1 MKILFAASEC
11 VPFVKTG
18 GLADVIGALP
28 QALREKGEDVCV
40 ILPLYKKYMQPWRQ
54 QLRHR
59 MYFYLNLGWRRQYC
73 GIEELTYQ
81 GVRYVFLDNEYYFG
95 RDSIYGYSQ
104 DECERF
110 AFFCRAVL
118 EALPHLDFKPDVIHC
133 HDWQTGMIPVLLR
146 RQYGSID
153 QYRGI
158 KTVYTIHNLRYQGL
172 FGIDEIKD
180 LFGLEDALFTAD
192 QLEIYGGASF
202 MKGGLLYADAI
213 TTVSPNYA
221 NEIRTAY
228 YGERLEGVIAS
239 READLYGVING
250 LDMDAYNPRTDSEIA
265 CRYDA
270 QHLEGKVQN
279 KLALQKEVGLLED
292 ASVPLIGMV
301 TRLTGQKGLDLV
313 EYALDQLMNLGVQLV
328 VLGTGDERYV
338 NLLKWAQWRY
348 QQQLSACIQMDF
360 GRARRIYAGCDLFL
374 MPSQFEPCG
383 LSQLIAMRYGTLPIV
398 RETGGLKDTVIPYD
412 AAAGTGTGFTFYSY
426 NADDMMRTVRYAV
439 SLYKKQRGAFDQIVK
454 NAMAGDFSWGPSA
467 QRYMEI
473 YQKTAEK

>member
-1 MKILFAASEC
+1 MKIMFAASEC

-28 QALREKGEDVCV
+28 QQLREKGEEVCV
-40 ILPLYKKYMQPWRQ
+40 VMPLYKKYMHAYRE
-54 QLRHR
+54 QLRHK

-73 GIEELTYQ
+73 GIEELVKD
-81 GVRYVFLDNEYYFG
+81 GIRYIFLDNEYYFG
-95 RDSIYGYSQ
+95 RDSVYGYSQ

-153 QYRGI
+153 LYRGI
-158 KTVYTIHNLRYQGL
+158 RTVYTIHNLRYQGL
-172 FGIDEIKD
+172 FGIGEMKE
-180 LFGLEDALFTAD
+180 LFGLEDSMFTAGE
-192 QLEIYGGASF
+192 LEFYGGASF

-228 YGERLEGVIAS
+228 YGEQLDGVINA
-239 READLYGVING
+239 RANDLYGVING
-250 LDMDAYNPRTDSEIA
+250 LDMDAYDPRTDKEIA
-265 CRYDA
+265 KNFSFET
-270 QHLEGKVQN
+270 LELKTEN
-279 KLALQKEVGLLED
+279 KTALQQELGLKVD
-292 ASVPLIGMV
+292 ASIPMIGMV

-313 EYALDQLMNLGVQLV
+313 EYALERIIGLGVQLV
-328 VLGTGDERYV
+328 ILGTGDERYV

-348 QQQLSACIQMDF
+348 QGQLSACIEMNF
-360 GRARRIYAGCDLFL
+360 PRARRIYAGCDLFL

-412 AAAGTGTGFTFYSY
+412 ETTGIGTGFTFYSY
-426 NADDMMRTVRYAV
+426 NADDMLRTIRYAV
-439 SLYKKQRGAFDQIVK
+439 SLYKQRHAEFVAVAEK
-454 NAMAGDFSWGPSA
+454 AMQSDFSWGPSA
-467 QRYMEI
+467 QRYIEI
-473 YQKTAEK
+473 YQKVRN